1 MGNRIK
7 AWNILSRVVFILVF
21 LASIGVFW
29 LTRTGEG
36 FTDFIINLVFAFLAA
51 LFLIIYF
58 VGCARPLT
66 KVASALS
73 RVTDNIRRSDED
85 AKSLWGRYGQN
96 GELFA
101 NKRVDERYGAYLREV
116 HRLQK
121 QNSLTATCRIEDY
134 IDEELIYSAV
144 NKSFCDQLGG
154 IMSGLGILFTFIGL
168 VYGLR
173 NFDAS
178 SVDVMQTSTQALMA
192 GIKIAFLTSIFGLI
206 YSLLFGLFY
215 KKLLHDSMEALYDF
229 QDAYSECVRPVNE
242 HAAEN
247 AMIRLQMEQN
257 AALQNFGTNIGDQ
270 VSEAIIKLMQPSVDT
285 LQQTISQYV
294 TVAIE
299 DQRAGMEKVVRYFL
313 DSMNTSLGGIFV
325 QLKTRTEELARW
337 EKTMIDAISDMTDN
351 IGRTTAGLADAQ
363 VESRK
368 IADTMSQY
376 TDAIQSLTAEQQG
389 VIENMR
395 VLMDDYHELHK
406 QEADYIRAL
415 AASAQAAADN
425 VADSHRVAESVAAI
439 AESIQTANADS
450 ARQIITAGQLASQSA
465 EAIRALSESVA
476 SDMTAASQRL
486 EHSVAALDG
495 SLTRTMSDSLAVMDD
510 SISRLTSCLTGV
522 NTAAGNVA
530 NAMKGLPRTVAAMD
544 GDIKAT
550 AKVIDTELKLL
561 LKAVSDTE
569 KSLTRFSDEL
579 DRRTDL

>member
-7 AWNILSRVVFILVF
+7 VWNILSRILFACIF
-21 LASIGVFW
+21 LASIWVFW
-29 LTRTGEG
+29 MTRTGESL
-36 FTDFIINLVFAFLAA
+36 TDFYINLVFAFLAA
-51 LFLIIYF
+51 LFLILYF
-58 VGCARPLT
+58 TGCVRPLT
-66 KVASALS
+66 KVTTALA
-73 RVTDNIRRSDED
+73 RTTDNIRRSDED
-85 AKSLWGRYGQN
+85 AQSLWSRYGQN
-96 GELFA
+96 RTLFS
-101 NKRVDERYGAYLREV
+101 NRLIDGRYDAYLREV

-121 QNSLTATCRIEDY
+121 QSSLTATCRIEDY
-134 IDEELIYSAV
+134 IDEDLIYAAV
-144 NKSFCDQLGG
+144 NKPFADQVGG

-215 KKLLHDSMEALYDF
+215 KKLMRDSLKTLYDF
-229 QDAYSECVRPVNE
+229 QDAYSEYVRPVNE

-257 AALQNFGTNIGDQ
+257 AALQNFGTGIGDQ

-337 EKTMIDAISDMTDN
+337 EKTMIDAISSMTDQV
-351 IGRTTAGLADAQ
+351 GRTTAGLSDAQ
-363 VESRK
+363 TISQK
-368 IADTMSQY
+368 IVDTMSQY
-376 TDAIQSLTAEQQG
+376 TANIQSLTSEQQG

-395 VLMDDYHELHK
+395 VLMDDYHALHK
-406 QEADYIRAL
+406 QEEEYIRSV
-415 AASAQAAADN
+415 AASAQAAAEN
-425 VADSHRVAESVAAI
+425 VADSRRIAESVASI
-439 AESIQTANADS
+439 AEGIQSANADTS
-450 ARQIITAGQLASQSA
+450 RQIITAGQLASSSA
-465 EAIRALSESVA
+465 ESIRTLSESITA
-476 SDMTAASQRL
+476 DMTAASQRL
-486 EHSVAALDG
+486 EHSVAELDG
-495 SLTRTMSDSLAVMDD
+495 SLARTIADSLSVMDD
-510 SISRLTSCLTGV
+510 NISRLTSCLTGV
-522 NTAAGNVA
+522 NTAAANVA
-530 NAMKGLPRTVAAMD
+530 NALKGLPKTVTAMD

-550 AKVIDTELKLL
+550 ARVIDTELKLL

-569 KSLTRFSDEL
+569 KSLTRFTGEL